1 MGDQIEKLE
10 LKRNEL
16 LRRLTR
22 LGEFRRGSIS
32 AGTRKCGKRN
42 CACAQSGHI
51 GHPRYLWST
60 TRGRRSEARTL
71 SVGPELEK
79 FTEEVDNYRVFLDL
93 TRELVEVN
101 EKICELRPV
110 RKVEDEEEME
120 ALKKKLQQRF
130 ARKRSRK

>member
-1 MGDQIEKLE
+1 MGDRMEELE
-10 LKRNEL
+10 LKRREL
-16 LRRLTR
+16 LRQLTQ
-22 LGEFRRGSIS
+22 LGEFRRGNVGVGS
-32 AGTRKCGKRN
+32 RKCGKKN
-42 CACAQSGHI
+42 CVCAQPGHA

-71 SVGPELEK
+71 RVGPELEK
-79 FTEEVDNYRVFLDL
+79 FTQEVDNYRVFLEL

-110 RKVEDEEEME
+110 RQMQDEAELE
-120 ALKKKLQQRF
+120 ALKKKLQRRY